1 MKNAKLLTAFLSILL
16 SCSKTETPNLLPVVT
31 TNEPS
36 GITDTSG
43 ISGGVISSDG
53 GESVTSKGVVWSTN
67 PTPTIADSK
76 TMDGSGAGK
85 FSSNI
90 LNLLPETSYFVRA
103 YATNKNGTG
112 YGISYAL
119 KTLKTQITDQQLL
132 KLSKTWRIT
141 SVTLDGV
148 DKTSLFSG
156 FQLSITGTQGQ
167 SSFGYSATNRPVL
180 SVWKQSGTWVFGS
193 DPLSMIV
200 RDQNISADKLDIT
213 YLVTGTTLQLAFSY
227 QGAGY
232 TRVSTVNGSWL
243 FSFGL

>member
-1 MKNAKLLTAFLSILL
+1 LRWLLATFFSILL
-16 SCSKTETPNLLPVVT
+16 SCGKTETPNLLPIVT

-53 GESVTSKGVVWSTN
+53 GESVTLKGVVWSLN
-67 PTPTIADSK
+67 ATPTITDSK

-90 LNLLPETSYFVRA
+90 SNLLPETSYFVRA

-119 KTLKTQITDQQLL
+119 KTLRIQMPVTDQQLL
-132 KLSKTWRIT
+132 KLSKVWKIT

-148 DKTSLFSG
+148 DQTSLFPG
-156 FQLSITGTQGQ
+156 FQISITGSKGS
-167 SSFGYSATNRPVL
+167 SSFGYAASNRPVL
-180 SVWKQSGTWVFGS
+180 SVWKQSGTWAFGT
-193 DPLSMIV
+193 DPLTMII
-200 RDQNISADKLDIT
+200 RDPATSDKINMT
-213 YLVTGTTLQLAFSY
+213 YVVTSTTLQIAFDY

-232 TRVSTVNGSWL
+232 TRTSAINGSWL
-243 FSFGL
+243 FAFGL